1 MQNPNEP
8 KKKGI
13 FRRIIAVLI
22 IAAGLLIFLAPTAI
36 LVWGAIERWSTPST
50 SSCEEKWAKLQ
61 QDEAA
66 KHSRSVDIQKIE
78 SDARDL
84 CKAKRQKDLPIVIAF
99 GFLAFCGLMLSVAGV
114 FLFRGRRPRR
124 SAS

>member
-1 MQNPNEP
+1 MQNANKP
-8 KKKGI
+8 KKGI
-13 FRRIIAVLI
+13 FRRIVAVLI

-36 LVWGAIERWSTPST
+36 LVWGAIENRTT
-50 SSCEEKWAKLQ
+50 TSCEEKITKSR
-61 QDEAA
+61 QDEAERA
-66 KHSRSVDIQKIE
+66 SRSVDIQKIE

-84 CKAKRQKDLPIVIAF
+84 CKATRQKELPIAIAF

-124 SAS
+124 GAD